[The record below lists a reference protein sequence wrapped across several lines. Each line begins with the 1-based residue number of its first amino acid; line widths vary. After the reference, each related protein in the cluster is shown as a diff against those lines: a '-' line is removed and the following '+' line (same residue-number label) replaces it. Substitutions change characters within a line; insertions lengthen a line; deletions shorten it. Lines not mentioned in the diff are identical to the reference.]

1 MQLRRRL
8 MKRMLLLLRWLLQCL
23 QVRSRWRMWI
33 MRRQPG
39 RLLLLLLWPRSRL
52 LRIGSQGGVLRRGLP
67 EEGERRGRTGAVC
80 DEGWRLMLL
89 GGCAGS
95 GEGAVELCCGQQG
108 VRMR

>member
-67 EEGERRGRTGAVC
+67 EEGERRGRTRAVC
-80 DEGWRLMLL
+80 RLMLL

-95 GEGAVELCCGQQG
+95 WEGAVERCCGQQG